1 MNPPVCGPT
10 NPLRQAIL
18 EIAVSGL
25 NETKFR
31 AATDYAEDQ
40 IEPYATSVSDDI
52 SSIIFTNFLTLLFI
66 VLIVVIA
73 VVLWICATLQV
84 EGYIVAIILL
94 ILLLAALA
102 ATVAFDRYASSVAA
116 RTLDAATVA
125 VTRQITEGILIS
137 TLNGAA
143 QEYLNEIGIAC

>member
-1 MNPPVCGPT
+1 MNPPVCGAT

-18 EIAVSGL
+18 EIASTGL

-40 IEPYATSVSDDI
+40 IEPYATSISDDI

-73 VVLWICATLQV
+73 AVLWICATLQV

-102 ATVAFDRYASSVAA
+102 ATVAFDRYASAAVA
-116 RTLDAATVA
+116 RTLDAATVSA
-125 VTRQITEGILIS
+125 SRQLTSGLLIS
-137 TLNGAA
+137 TLSGAA
-143 QEYLNEIGIAC
+143 QEYLDEIGISC